1 MIRYLTLI
9 EVLELHRRIL
19 EQSGGALGIRDMG
32 LLESAIAQPRMTF
45 GGEDLYPSL
54 LEKAAALGF
63 SLIMNHPFVDG
74 NKRTGHATTET
85 FLILN
90 GLEINGSVD
99 EQEHIVLAIA
109 SGELGREAFV
119 EWLRQH
125 TTPANN
131 PNAVDS

>member
-1 MIRYLTLI
+1 MIRYLALI
-9 EVLELHRRIL
+9 EVLELHHKIL
-19 EQSGGALGIRDMG
+19 EQTGGALGIRDMG

-63 SLIMNHPFVDG
+63 SIIMNHPFVDG
-74 NKRTGHATTET
+74 NKRTGHAATET
-85 FLILN
+85 FLVLN
-90 GLEINGSVD
+90 ELEINASVD
-99 EQEHIVLAIA
+99 EQELVVLAIA

-125 TTPANN
+125 TAPANN
-131 PNAVDS
+131 PNAADS

>member
-9 EVLELHRRIL
+9 EVLELHRKIL
-19 EQSGGALGIRDMG
+19 EQSGGALGIRNIG
-32 LLESAIAQPRMTF
+32 SLESAIAQPRMTF

-63 SLIMNHPFVDG
+63 SIIMNHPFIDG
-74 NKRTGHATTET
+74 NKRTGHAATET
-85 FLILN
+85 FLVLN
-90 GLEINGSVD
+90 GIEINASVD
-99 EQEHIVLAIA
+99 EQERLILAIV
-109 SGELGREAFV
+109 SSELRRETFV

-131 PNAVDS
+131 PNATDS